1 MACWHGL
8 LGGPSCALGPIPTPQ
23 GGATSL
29 FFQNTGEP
37 MPNFFLE
44 HPLIL
49 QFRRDKTMLG
59 MRCMGSLAGAYIHF
73 NDYMAYI
80 F

>member
-1 MACWHGL
+1 MAFWVAPVVHW
-8 LGGPSCALGPIPTPQ
+8 ALYPPPREELHPFFFKIQGNLCPI
-23 GGATSL
+23 
-29 FFQNTGEP
+29 
-37 MPNFFLE
+37 FFLE